1 MLVEKRKR
9 DKIFRI
15 MNSEANRKF
24 INRLSLLLIA
34 LIPCYTGEEFNWLIM
49 LCKLIPF
56 ALVVISL
63 LGPFSIFL
71 LLIKFYLPLSIIYLS
86 ILTAIFFSICVLGI
100 FGKGMHGCLAYPCNW
115 IFLMLCSDLLTITFE
130 VLIIYLSYSLE
141 RYTSEYKTFIVI
153 ALSGNIIFCI
163 ICTVQHIKAYKLI
176 NLIYTGIRT
185 MEMDVIYYSVHR
197 YLNCR
202 V

>member
-49 LCKLIPF
+49 LCKFIPF

-115 IFLMLCSDLLTITFE
+115 FFLMLCSDLLTITFE

>member
-86 ILTAIFFSICVLGI
+86 ILTAIFFSICVSGI

-115 IFLMLCSDLLTITFE
+115 FFLMLCSDLLTITFE

>member
-15 MNSEANRKF
+15 MNSEANRKY

>member
-24 INRLSLLLIA
+24 INRLGLFLFSFV
-34 LIPCYTGEEFNWLIM
+34 PCYTGEEFNWLIM

-71 LLIKFYLPLSIIYLS
+71 LLIKFSLPLSIIYLS

-115 IFLMLCSDLLTITFE
+115 FFLMLCSDLLTITFE

-141 RYTSEYKTFIVI
+141 RYTSEYKTFIAI